1 MFLHPAMVP
10 VKFLLHARNMLGKP
24 LPMDGWEIVYGDD
37 GQPKCRRTVVQELCY
52 GTQYRD
58 ADSKERKCCQDMS
71 GLTWIDKPA

>member
-1 MFLHPAMVP
+1 
-10 VKFLLHARNMLGKP
+10 
-24 LPMDGWEIVYGDD
+24 MDGWEIVYGDD